1 MEWERRGI
9 GEQSARLTGFLGT
22 RERCEGL
29 LNEGFAS
36 VLDLLVKFANFAVD
50 PCDRSARKNVVEL
63 AQ

>member
-1 MEWERRGI
+1 MEREGRGV
-9 GEQSARLTGFLGT
+9 GEQSARLASFLGT
-22 RERCEGL
+22 RERCEGP
-29 LNEGFAS
+29 LNEGFTS